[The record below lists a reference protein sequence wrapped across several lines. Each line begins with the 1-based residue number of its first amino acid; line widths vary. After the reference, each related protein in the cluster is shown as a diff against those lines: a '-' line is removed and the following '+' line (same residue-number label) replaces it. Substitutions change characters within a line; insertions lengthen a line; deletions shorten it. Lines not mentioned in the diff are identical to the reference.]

1 MHGVRARTSIGAV
14 LAVALVLVLSG
25 VALVLFLRSSLT
37 HDIQRVA
44 EIRASSVDGLILDNT
59 LPRRI
64 AIANLEDEFVQVL
77 DGSGSAVAAS
87 SNLSGVAPLIRLPE
101 QPDVVR
107 LEVPFEDDPFLAVI
121 TPTEVPNQTYWIVSG
136 QSLEHVTESIDAVIG
151 LLVVGLPIVLLM
163 VGFITWQISGRTLAP
178 VNAITEEVRSISS
191 EDLHRRVPEPLGEDE
206 IAKLARTMNEMLA
219 RLEQSHL
226 RQRAFV
232 SDASHELRSPVAA
245 IRQHLEVA
253 LAHPEQTSEGLVQ
266 VLLSEGLR
274 MQSLIEDLLLL
285 ASIEDGSAAPTPT
298 EVDLD
303 DIVFAEADR
312 VRAAAS
318 VEVDTGNVSAGR
330 VKGHDKQLQRL
341 VANVIANAA
350 RHARTKVA
358 IHLKESDA
366 DVVLD
371 VDDDGPGVPEAERRR
386 IFERFVRLDEAR
398 ARDAGGS
405 GLGLSIAG
413 DVATAHGG
421 RIEVLSSPLG
431 GARFRIT
438 LPIA

>member
-1 MHGVRARTSIGAV
+1 M
-14 LAVALVLVLSG
+14 ALVLVLSG

-44 EIRASSVDGLILDNT
+44 EIRASSVGELILDDT
-59 LPRRI
+59 LPRRVV
-64 AIANLEDEFVQVL
+64 IANLEDEFVQVI
-77 DGSGSAVAAS
+77 DGSGAPVAAS
-87 SNLSGVAPLIRLPE
+87 SNLNGVAPLISLPE

-121 TPTEVPNQTYWIVSG
+121 TPTEGPNQTYWIVSG
-136 QSLEHVTESIDAVIG
+136 QSLEHVTESIDTVIG
-151 LLVVGLPIVLLM
+151 LLVVGLPIVLMM

-178 VNAITEEVRSISS
+178 VNAITEEVHSITS

-206 IAKLARTMNEMLA
+206 IARLARTMNEMLA
-219 RLEQSHL
+219 RLEESHL
-226 RQRAFV
+226 RQRSFV

-253 LAHPEQTSEGLVQ
+253 RAHPEQTSEELVD

-285 ASIEDGSAAPTPT
+285 ASIEEGSATPTPT

-303 DIVFAEADR
+303 DIVFEEAER
-312 VRAAAS
+312 VRATTS
-318 VEVDTGNVSAGR
+318 VIVDTGSVSAGR
-330 VKGHDKQLQRL
+330 VRGHGKQLQRM

-358 IHLKESDA
+358 IHLKEA
-366 DVVLD
+366 ENDVVLD
-371 VDDDGPGVPEAERRR
+371 IEDDGPGVPEAERRC

-398 ARDAGGS
+398 ARESGGS
-405 GLGLSIAG
+405 GLGLSIA
-413 DVATAHGG
+413 DEVAEGHGG
-421 RIEVLSSPLG
+421 RIEVGSSELG
-431 GARFRIT
+431 GARFRIH
-438 LPIA
+438 LPRAD